1 MANTLNASEAKS
13 KKKHVTLCRSVVW
26 ARSRSSGG
34 VIEIPWKLVVLRQK
48 YRQKKIG
55 GWWNW
60 SETKLWRFWHA
71 RTWKI
76 GVWSRKN
83 PPDFRK
89 LSLRSRRFFLPVLS
103 HQVDEIFTDLDGDV
117 PNSRSRAHNAPR
129 WSIKIVIFSV
139 FREKLFSYFQHLKS
153 HPVEQKCFQD
163 HQLILCAIRTHYDL
177 IHKLKTHFWSNLHG
191 HRFLNR
197 NRLRGVMSA
206 ISRFEC
212 FS

>member
-1 MANTLNASEAKS
+1 MAKTLNASEAKS

-48 YRQKKIG
+48 YRQKKSTGDEIDLRRSYEDFG
-55 GWWNW
+55 MHEPGKLEFGVEKILQIFENW
-60 SETKLWRFWHA
+60 VW
-71 RTWKI
+71 
-76 GVWSRKN
+76 GVV
-83 PPDFRK
+83 D
-89 LSLRSRRFFLPVLS
+89 FFLPVLS

-153 HPVEQKCFQD
+153 HPVGQKCFQD
-163 HQLILCAIRTHYDL
+163 HQLILCAIRTQYDL
-177 IHKLKTHFWSNLHG
+177 IHKLKNHF
-191 HRFLNR
+191 
-197 NRLRGVMSA
+197 RLKY
-206 ISRFEC
+206 IQ
-212 FS
+212 